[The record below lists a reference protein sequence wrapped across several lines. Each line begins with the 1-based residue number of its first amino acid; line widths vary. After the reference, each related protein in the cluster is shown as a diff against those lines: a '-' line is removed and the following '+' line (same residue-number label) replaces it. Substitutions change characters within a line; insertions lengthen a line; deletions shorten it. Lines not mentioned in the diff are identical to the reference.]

1 VLSFL
6 LVAAGGLAGAP
17 ARYLADRLISRRVP
31 SRRLWGAL
39 PRGTLAINLS
49 GALLLGF
56 LTGLTLAGRLPAAVK
71 TGVGTGFCGAYT
83 TYSTFT
89 VETVQLVE
97 SGQLAAA
104 AVNVGVSL
112 VAGLAAAALGVA
124 AGLAA

>member
-1 VLSFL
+1 MLSLL
-6 LVAAGGLAGAP
+6 LVARGGLAGAP
-17 ARYLADRLISRRVP
+17 ARYLADRLITRRVP
-31 SRRLWGAL
+31 ARPLGGAL
-39 PRGTLAINLS
+39 PWGTMMINLS

-97 SGQLAAA
+97 NGQ
-104 AVNVGVSL
+104 
-112 VAGLAAAALGVA
+112 
-124 AGLAA
+124 